1 MNYTERALCFPCAG
15 DTLVGILA
23 EPQTPASTGVVM
35 IVGGPQYRAGS
46 HRQFVR
52 VSRALAK
59 AGYAVLRMDYRGM
72 GDSNGEK
79 RDFLAVDDD
88 IKAGIDLM
96 FEHVASVQRVALWGL
111 CDAASAALLYLH
123 GTRDRRVQGLCLL
136 NPWVRSDASLARTQ
150 VKHYYRDR
158 LRQREF
164 WMKLASGRV
173 AWGALVGLARNV
185 RAAFGTEPN
194 SGAAIQDSYQDRMAA
209 AWMAFDQPM
218 LLLLSGDDYTA
229 KEFQELTSSSPAWTK
244 AMEKSGLIRHI
255 ESEADHTL
263 SNGRF
268 HSVLED
274 WSLELLEKLAYGG
287 ARGIAS

>member
-88 IKAGIDLM
+88 IKAGIDLL

-123 GTRDRRVQGLCLL
+123 ATHDKRVRGLCLL
-136 NPWVRSDASLARTQ
+136 NPWIRSEASLAKIQ
-150 VKHYYRDR
+150 VRHYYLDR
-158 LRQREF
+158 LRQSDF
-164 WMKLASGRV
+164 WFKLASGRV
-173 AWGALVGLARNV
+173 AWDAVSGFVRNV
-185 RAAFGTEPN
+185 RMSRKTGSKAGARTNLAF
-194 SGAAIQDSYQDRMAA
+194 QDRMAE
-209 AWMAFDQPM
+209 AWLAFDGPVA
-218 LLLLSGDDYTA
+218 LLLSGDDYTA
-229 KEFQELTSSSPAWTK
+229 REFVEYAQSSASWAS
-244 AMEKSGLIRHI
+244 AMAKDTLNRHD
-255 ESEADHTL
+255 EAGADHTL
-263 SNGRF
+263 SQHAF
-268 HSVLED
+268 HRAVEKWSVDVLQKVD
-274 WSLELLEKLAYGG
+274 TSN
-287 ARGIAS
+287 